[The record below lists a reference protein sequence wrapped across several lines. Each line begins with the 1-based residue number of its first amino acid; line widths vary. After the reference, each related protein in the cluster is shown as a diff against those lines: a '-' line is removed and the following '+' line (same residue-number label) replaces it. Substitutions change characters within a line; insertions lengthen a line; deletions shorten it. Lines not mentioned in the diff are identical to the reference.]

1 MRTRSDIIILGK
13 DTVID
18 FPEGF
23 FEKLSEC
30 LEELAKNIENNQD
43 TYAVLQKIS
52 LLAYISTGNGYYLYQ
67 KGILKIWISA
77 ANLTPLA

>member
-1 MRTRSDIIILGK
+1 MRNRSDVIILGK

-23 FEKLSEC
+23 FEKLGDC
-30 LEELAKNIENNQD
+30 LEELAKSIESDQD

-52 LLAYISTGNGYYLYQ
+52 SLAYISTGNGYYLYQ
-67 KGILKIWISA
+67 KGILKI
-77 ANLTPLA
+77 